1 VRPNIEHPQSNHFRQ
16 AHRGAHPA
24 SAGRPALVG
33 KAILGVL
40 LGACFLALPALAQS
54 PVTLTI
60 TNSPGFAIPNDFG
73 GLSFGAV
80 AELPGTG
87 EVSGDFFCGTNTQL
101 ITLFKNSGLHHLRLG
116 GTTVEGPNAAVPG
129 RADIDNVFA
138 FAKAANV
145 KVIYSLP
152 LLNGDSA
159 TDAQTARYIWQRY
172 RPLLDCF
179 AIGNEP
185 DTKRFHSSPSG
196 AGSDPDITNDATCLE
211 KWRKIAVAVTNAVP
225 GAAFAGPDAAGQK
238 WAQAFARNL
247 KESGLVTL
255 ITQHEYVGGR
265 PYINKD
271 GPERIPVRQ
280 AIDHMLSANW
290 VTAKYP
296 SFYTNAV
303 LPVVN
308 QGFQF
313 RMTEADD
320 YLKGITNASDSF
332 ASALWALDY
341 MHWWAAHGC
350 SGVNFHNTEWLKT
363 DTVFFDSSSRT
374 CRNNPKA
381 YGIKAF
387 DLGSHGRVEPVSI
400 ANTDGLNL
408 TAYAV
413 GDATSLYIT
422 VINKEHNAGGRDAMV
437 TIAPKD
443 FSTKK
448 AVVMFL
454 TTENGEVG
462 ATNGITLG
470 GAPITNQSTWA
481 GKWRPLKFNKP
492 AQCDL
497 RVPAGS
503 AAIVEIN

>member
-1 VRPNIEHPQSNHFRQ
+1 MNSIERNSLSDIKY
-16 AHRGAHPA
+16 A
-24 SAGRPALVG
+24 AG
-33 KAILGVL
+33 ILL
-40 LGACFLALPALAQS
+40 ATCLLALSALAQS

-60 TNSPGFAIPNDFG
+60 TNSPGCAIPDDFT

-87 EVSGDFFCGTNTQL
+87 GVSGDFFCGTNTQL
-101 ITLFKNSGLHHLRLG
+101 ITLFGNSGLHHLRLG

-129 RADIDNVFA
+129 RTDIDNVFA

-152 LLNGDSA
+152 LLNADST
-159 TDAQTARYIWQRY
+159 TDAQTAQYIWQRY

-185 DTKRFHSSPSG
+185 DTKRFHNSPDG
-196 AGSDPDITNDATCLE
+196 TGTDPDITNDATCLE
-211 KWRKIAVAVTNAVP
+211 KWKKIAVAVTNAAP
-225 GAAFAGPDAAGQK
+225 GATIAGPDAAGQK
-238 WAQAFARNL
+238 WAQTFARDV

-271 GPERIPVRQ
+271 GPERIPVRT
-280 AIDHMLSANW
+280 AIDNMLSEKWAA
-290 VTAKYP
+290 TKYP
-296 SFYTNAV
+296 TFYTNAV

-308 QGFQF
+308 QGLPY

-341 MHWWAAHGC
+341 LHWWAAHGC

-363 DTVFFDSSSRT
+363 DTVFFDSSTGT
-374 CRNNPKA
+374 CQSNPKA

-400 ANTDGLNL
+400 GNAEGLNL

-413 GDATSLYIT
+413 GNTTALFVTI
-422 VINKEHNAGGRDAMV
+422 INKEHNAGARDAV
-437 TIAPKD
+437 ITIVPAGFP
-443 FSTKK
+443 FQK
-448 AVVMFL
+448 AAVMCL
-454 TTENGEVG
+454 AAENGDVG
-462 ATNGITLG
+462 ARKGITLG
-470 GAPITNQSTWA
+470 GAPITNHSIWV
-481 GKWRPLKFNKP
+481 GKWTKLKFNKS
-492 AQCDL
+492 AQCGVK
-497 RVPAGS
+497 VPAGS
-503 AAIVEIN
+503 AAIVKIYNTY

>member
-1 VRPNIEHPQSNHFRQ
+1 MSKF
-16 AHRGAHPA
+16 ATGF
-24 SAGRPALVG
+24 
-33 KAILGVL
+33 L
-40 LGACFLALPALAQS
+40 LSACFLAGQTLAQS
-54 PVTLTI
+54 PVTLTVR
-60 TNSPGFAIPNDFG
+60 NSPGYAIPDDFA

-80 AELPGTG
+80 AELPSTG
-87 EVSGDFFCGTNTQL
+87 GVSGDFFCGTNTEL
-101 ITLFKNSGLHHLRLG
+101 ITLFRNSGLHHLRLG
-116 GTTVEGPNAAVPG
+116 GTTVEGPNAPVPS

-138 FAKAANV
+138 FAKAADV

-152 LLNGDSA
+152 LLNGDST
-159 TDAQTARYIWQRY
+159 TDAQTAQYIWQRY

-196 AGSDPDITNDATCLE
+196 AGTDPEITNDASCVE
-211 KWRKIAVAVTNAVP
+211 KWRKIAMAVTNAVA
-225 GAAFAGPDAAGQK
+225 GATFAGPDAAGQR
-238 WAQAFARNL
+238 WAQTFARDV

-271 GPERIPVRQ
+271 GPERIPVRT
-280 AIDHMLSANW
+280 AIDNMLSENW
-290 VTAKYP
+290 VSAKYP
-296 SFYTNAV
+296 AFYTNAV

-308 QGFQF
+308 EGFAY

-341 MHWWAAHGC
+341 LHWWAAHGC

-363 DTVFFDSSSRT
+363 DTVFFDSSSGT
-374 CRNNPKA
+374 CRFNPKA

-387 DLGSHGRVEPVSI
+387 DLSSHGRTEPISI

-413 GDATSLYIT
+413 GDTTGLYVTI
-422 VINKEHNAGGRDAMV
+422 INKEHNAGARVAAV
-437 TIAPKD
+437 TIAPID
-443 FSTKK
+443 FSMKK

-454 TTENGEVG
+454 TTENGDVG
-462 ATNGITLG
+462 ATTGITLG
-470 GAPITNQSTWA
+470 GAPITNHSSWA
-481 GKWRPLKFNKP
+481 GKWSPLKLNKSG
-492 AQCDL
+492 QCAV

-503 AAIVEIN
+503 AAIVKLN